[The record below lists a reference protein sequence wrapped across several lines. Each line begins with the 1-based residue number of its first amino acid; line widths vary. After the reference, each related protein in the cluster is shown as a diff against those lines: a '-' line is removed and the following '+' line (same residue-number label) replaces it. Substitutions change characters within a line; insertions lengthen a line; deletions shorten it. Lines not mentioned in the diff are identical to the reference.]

1 MKSKNFLKY
10 LGAVLIVGSV
20 GFTSCNNEEPV
31 LPTDNDVSVSVDE
44 SSLEITFE
52 EVEDLAITGI
62 IESYSM
68 GGRIEGDGRFTCA
81 ILTKDSVEN
90 AVVVTIDFGTGCA
103 GPDGRVRKGVI
114 TVFHSGKPWEY
125 GAVFTITLSNF
136 SIDGIQIEGTRTST
150 NKTVSASA
158 GIIHEIVIT
167 GGKVTWPDATFA
179 TREATRT
186 RTWIRSMNNPMNDV
200 VELTGSANGTT
211 RDGKTYEMQIQEKL
225 VFKRSCLVNKIFVPV
240 SGIKNITTSRAS
252 ITIDFGDGTCD
263 TLGKI
268 TVNGVSRDVDF
279 SK

>member
-90 AVVVTIDFGTGCA
+90 AVVVTI
-103 GPDGRVRKGVI
+103 
-114 TVFHSGKPWEY
+114 
-125 GAVFTITLSNF
+125 
-136 SIDGIQIEGTRTST
+136 
-150 NKTVSASA
+150 
-158 GIIHEIVIT
+158 
-167 GGKVTWPDATFA
+167 
-179 TREATRT
+179 
-186 RTWIRSMNNPMNDV
+186 
-200 VELTGSANGTT
+200 
-211 RDGKTYEMQIQEKL
+211 
-225 VFKRSCLVNKIFVPV
+225 
-240 SGIKNITTSRAS
+240 
-252 ITIDFGDGTCD
+252 
-263 TLGKI
+263 
-268 TVNGVSRDVDF
+268 
-279 SK
+279 